1 MTTMMMDAE
10 KDGKPL
16 PMVNGKVGPDAVSI
30 VFCNC
35 SMMSRPSRDRSVSAP
50 SLLVVSVVSHL
61 KRIWMS
67 CLESP
72 SSDFGAPLQFDYTKD
87 FFQKP
92 AFLTVSGQR

>member
-16 PMVNGKVGPDAVSI
+16 PMVNGKVRINGWT
-30 VFCNC
+30 F
-35 SMMSRPSRDRSVSAP
+35 RWF
-50 SLLVVSVVSHL
+50 LTL
-61 KRIWMS
+61 KGQGCRV
-67 CLESP
+67 LNHHQLG
-72 SSDFGAPLQFDYTKD
+72 FVALLQFDYTKD